1 MQKTCSIVTATA
13 LAFTCA
19 AALHAQTPT
28 SQESKRSTPAT
39 VKLTGCVERADEVA
53 GNGTAAATVDSM
65 SFVLIRAEAP
75 DAAKTPKGTSGT
87 NTPEPV
93 STHNTY
99 RLSADVKSLNPH
111 VGHKVEITGSV
122 IAPAMSANAADSS
135 PAAHA
140 PTLKVDNL
148 KMISPTCDR

>member
-1 MQKTCSIVTATA
+1 MRKTCSILTGTA
-13 LAFTCA
+13 LALACA

-28 SQESKRSTPAT
+28 SQQSNRSTPAT
-39 VKLTGCVERADEVA
+39 VTLTGCVERADEVA
-53 GNGTAAATVDSM
+53 GSGTAAATVDSL

-75 DAAKTPKGTSGT
+75 DAATTPKGTSGT
-87 NTPEPV
+87 NATEPI
-93 STHNTY
+93 SDHNTY

-135 PAAHA
+135 PASHA